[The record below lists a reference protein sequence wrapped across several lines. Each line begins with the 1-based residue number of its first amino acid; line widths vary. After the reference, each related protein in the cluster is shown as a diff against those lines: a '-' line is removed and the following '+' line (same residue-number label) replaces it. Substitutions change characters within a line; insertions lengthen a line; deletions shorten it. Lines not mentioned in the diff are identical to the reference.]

1 MVAVKSGEL
10 GFEKQ
15 LLTIDG
21 RTRTYLVHRPSGT
34 YSAEPL
40 PVVLAFHGG
49 GSNAEAMMQFSGLND
64 KADQAGFLA
73 VYPNGTGRY
82 KGRYTWNAG
91 NCCAYAQWNRVDDV
105 SFVRALLEE
114 LDRSYLIDPSR
125 VYATGMSNG
134 GMMAYRLA
142 SEMAGSI
149 AAIAPVAGAMAT
161 EKCSPSE
168 PVSVIHFHGREDQF
182 APFDGGQGERSLL
195 PIDHYSVEH
204 SIQAW
209 LEANQCSRQ
218 ALEEEVLTGESG
230 DRVLKRRYG
239 PGRSDSE
246 VVVYIIENGGHTWPG
261 RLSPLKM
268 LGRSTLEISA
278 NDLMWEFFKKHPK
291 K

>member
-1 MVAVKSGEL
+1 MVTVESGEP
-10 GFEKQ
+10 GFEEQVLK
-15 LLTIDG
+15 IDG
-21 RTRTYLVHRPSGT
+21 RMRTYLVHSPLNRLSSGR
-34 YSAEPL
+34 L

-49 GSNAEAMMQFSGLND
+49 GSNAEAMMQFSGLNE

-105 SFVRALLEE
+105 SFVKAMLEE
-114 LDRSYLIDPSR
+114 LDRSYLIDRSR

-161 EKCSPSE
+161 EECSPSE
-168 PVSVIHFHGREDQF
+168 PVSVIHFHGREDKF
-182 APFDGGQGERSLL
+182 APFDGGRGERSLL

-204 SIQAW
+204 SIEAW
-209 LEANQCSRQ
+209 LEANECGPEP
-218 ALEEEVLTGESG
+218 LEEDLLTGESG

-239 PGRSDSE
+239 PGRSCSE
-246 VVVYIIENGGHTWPG
+246 IVVYIIENGGHTWPG
-261 RLSPLKM
+261 RLSPLRM

-278 NDLMWEFFKKHPK
+278 NDLMWEFFEKHPK